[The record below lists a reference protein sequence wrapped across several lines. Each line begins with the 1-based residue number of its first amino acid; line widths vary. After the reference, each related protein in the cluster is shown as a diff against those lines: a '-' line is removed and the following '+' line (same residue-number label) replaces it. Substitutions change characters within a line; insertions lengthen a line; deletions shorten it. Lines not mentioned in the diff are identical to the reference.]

1 MTRGVRERIVRF
13 DVRQSL
19 AGILSTSRDARERAP
34 CVVLV
39 NAGIVHRVGPNR
51 LYVDIAR
58 ALAAQG
64 YTVLRFDLSGLGDS
78 EGAAGGVSLS
88 ESAIA
93 DIKAA
98 MEYLEQ
104 SRKATTFLIG
114 GLCSGANYSML
125 ASFADA
131 RVVGVLMIDPTVA
144 RTRYSTLVHLGRRL
158 RHAATWGAL
167 LTLRHPVW
175 RRSIGRLRNLAVV
188 QAANAQSGRRAL
200 AQTGRDDSTGVRTLL
215 EQAIARGVQLML
227 VFTGGVNHVYN
238 YRNQLFDLLP
248 GFDFRQQLRLE
259 YMPETDHSVSDG
271 ASRAKLMQSIGEWM
285 AESFDCPAAYKEEAS

>member
-13 DVRQSL
+13 DVRQGL
-19 AGILSTSRDARERAP
+19 VGILSTTRDARERAP

-58 ALAAQG
+58 TLAAQG
-64 YTVLRFDLSGLGDS
+64 YTVLRFDLSGLCDS
-78 EGAAGGVSLS
+78 EVAPGGVSLN

-93 DIKAA
+93 DVKAA
-98 MEYLEQ
+98 MEYLER

-144 RTRYSTLVHLGRRL
+144 RTRYSKLVHLGRRL
-158 RHAATWGAL
+158 RHAATWSAL
-167 LTLRHPVW
+167 LTLRHPIW

-188 QAANAQSGRRAL
+188 RAANAQSGHQAPMEPG
-200 AQTGRDDSTGVRTLL
+200 QHDSTEVRALL
-215 EQAIARGVQLML
+215 EQVIARGVQLMM

-248 GFDFRQQLRLE
+248 GFDFGQQLRLE

-285 AESFDCPAAYKEEAS
+285 AESFVSPVAYKEEAS